1 MLKLLVQEVATPRQ
15 SGKKICAKF
24 LQKLTTHNEKLLM
37 SPTVTPSKSDLS
49 WQQDTAA
56 QIPVSDKATVGEF
69 IQETVALTKRLF
81 IQLQRRPSTLVAGI
95 IQPLMWL
102 LLFGALFQNAPQG
115 LFGNTSSYGQFLGA
129 GIIVFTAFAGALN
142 AGLPVMFD
150 REFGFLNRLLVAP
163 LASRFSIVAASAIYI
178 VALSLVQVTVIVT
191 ASAFLGIGL
200 PDVLGLASIGLIIFL
215 LVLGVTA
222 LSLGLAF
229 ALPGHIELIA
239 VIFVTNL
246 PLLFASTAL
255 APLAFMP
262 RWLQIVASL
271 NPLSY
276 AIEPIRY
283 LYTHSDWALSSVVM
297 QAPWASITF
306 GTALLV
312 LLGFDVVVLLA
323 IQPLLRRR
331 FA

>member
-1 MLKLLVQEVATPRQ
+1 
-15 SGKKICAKF
+15 
-24 LQKLTTHNEKLLM
+24 M
-37 SPTVTPSKSDLS
+37 STTVTPSKPDINL
-49 WQQDTAA
+49 QPKLAE
-56 QIPVSDKATVGEF
+56 QIPVSDTSSFSEF
-69 IQETVALTKRLF
+69 VQETLALTKRLF
-81 IQLQRRPSTLVAGI
+81 IQLQRRPSTLIAGI

-102 LLFGALFQNAPQG
+102 VLFGALFQNAPQG
-115 LFGNTSSYGQFLGA
+115 LFGTTSSYGQFLGA
-129 GIIVFTAFAGALN
+129 GVIVFTAFAGALN

-178 VALSLVQVTVIVT
+178 IALSLIQAVAIVG
-191 ASAFLGIGL
+191 ASAFLGSGL
-200 PDVLGLASIGLIIFL
+200 PNLVGLGIIALIVFL

-246 PLLFASTAL
+246 PVLFASTAL
-255 APLAFMP
+255 APLSFMP
-262 RWLQIVASL
+262 GWLQVVASL

-283 LYTHSDWALSSVVM
+283 LYTHSDWSLGSIVM
-297 QAPWASITF
+297 QAPWASVSF
-306 GTALLV
+306 GGALLV
-312 LLGFDVVVLLA
+312 LLAFDAVVLLA

>member
-1 MLKLLVQEVATPRQ
+1 MSQ
-15 SGKKICAKF
+15 S
-24 LQKLTTHNEKLLM
+24 
-37 SPTVTPSKSDLS
+37 VTPTSASVAPKERSKERLQANSPRPLG
-49 WQQDTAA
+49 TA
-56 QIPVSDKATVGEF
+56 EF
-69 IQETVALTKRLF
+69 IQETTALTRRLF
-81 IQLQRRPSTLVAGI
+81 IQLKRRPTTLVAGV

-102 LLFGALFQNAPQG
+102 ILFGALFQNVPQG
-115 LFGNTSSYGQFLGA
+115 LFGESQNYGQFLGA

-163 LASRFSIVAASAIYI
+163 LASRFSIVMASAIFIATMSLIQTTAI
-178 VALSLVQVTVIVT
+178 VLLSALLGAGVPGLGGALLMTLIV
-191 ASAFLGIGL
+191 
-200 PDVLGLASIGLIIFL
+200 LA

-229 ALPGHIELIA
+229 ALPGHIELLA

-255 APLAFMP
+255 VPLSFMP
-262 RWLQIVASL
+262 GWLRLVASL

-283 LYTHSDWALSSVVM
+283 IYLHSDWSFGSTVM
-297 QAPWASITF
+297 QAPF
-306 GTALLV
+306 GDIS
-312 LLGFDVVVLLA
+312 LGLAVGVLLA
-323 IQPLLRRR
+323 FCGLALVVIRPVIGRRI
-331 FA
+331 A

>member
-1 MLKLLVQEVATPRQ
+1 MSQTLTPPPANLQDAPLRPAQAQQSAGFPEFVQET
-15 SGKKICAKF
+15 G
-24 LQKLTTHNEKLLM
+24 
-37 SPTVTPSKSDLS
+37 
-49 WQQDTAA
+49 
-56 QIPVSDKATVGEF
+56 
-69 IQETVALTKRLF
+69 ALTRRLF
-81 IQLQRRPSTLVAGI
+81 IQLQRRPTTLIAGV

-115 LFGNTSSYGQFLGA
+115 LFGESTNYGQFLGA
-129 GIIVFTAFAGALN
+129 GVIVFTAFAGALN

-163 LASRFSIVAASAIYI
+163 LTSRFSIVLASAIFIATLSMIQTAAIVAASA
-178 VALSLVQVTVIVT
+178 ALG
-191 ASAFLGIGL
+191 AGL
-200 PDVLGLASIGLIIFL
+200 PGAIELLLVAAIVLL

-229 ALPGHIELIA
+229 ALPGHVELIA
-239 VIFVTNL
+239 AIFVTNL

-262 RWLQIVASL
+262 RWLQWVASL

-283 LYTHSDWALSSVVM
+283 LYLHSDWSLGSVVM
-297 QAPWASITF
+297 NAPF
-306 GTALLV
+306 GDVTLGAALLV
-312 LLGFDVVVLLA
+312 LIGFDA
-323 IQPLLRRR
+323 IAFLSIRGLLRRT

>member
-1 MLKLLVQEVATPRQ
+1 
-15 SGKKICAKF
+15 
-24 LQKLTTHNEKLLM
+24 M
-37 SPTVTPSKSDLS
+37 SRTITPSKPDLILQPKVAS
-49 WQQDTAA
+49 QTATNHNSA
-56 QIPVSDKATVGEF
+56 FAEF
-69 IQETVALTKRLF
+69 VQETLALTKRLF
-81 IQLQRRPSTLVAGI
+81 IQLQRRPSTLIAGI
-95 IQPLMWL
+95 IQPVMWL
-102 LLFGALFQNAPQG
+102 VLFGALFQNAPQG
-115 LFGNTSSYGQFLGA
+115 MFNGLSYGKFLGA
-129 GIIVFTAFAGALN
+129 GVIVFTAFAGALN

-178 VALSLVQVTVIVT
+178 IALSFLQAAAIVSV
-191 ASAFLGIGL
+191 SAFLGAGL
-200 PDVLGLASIGLIIFL
+200 PSIVGLGVIASIIFL

-222 LSLGLAF
+222 ISLGLAF

-255 APLAFMP
+255 APLSFMP
-262 RWLQIVASL
+262 QWLQVVASL

-283 LYTHSDWALSSVVM
+283 LYNHSDWSLSSIVM
-297 QAPWASITF
+297 QTPWASISF
-306 GTALLV
+306 GSALLV
-312 LLGFDVVVLLA
+312 LLAFDAVVLIA

>member
-1 MLKLLVQEVATPRQ
+1 MSQTITPINLQPKVAE
-15 SGKKICAKF
+15 K
-24 LQKLTTHNEKLLM
+24 TTVNDA
-37 SPTVTPSKSDLS
+37 PS
-49 WQQDTAA
+49 
-56 QIPVSDKATVGEF
+56 IGEF
-69 IQETVALTKRLF
+69 IQETLALTKRLF
-81 IQLQRRPSTLVAGI
+81 IQLQRRPSSLAAGV

-102 LLFGALFQNAPQG
+102 ILFGALFQNAPQG
-115 LFGNTSSYGQFLGA
+115 LFGNNLNYGQFLGA
-129 GIIVFTAFAGALN
+129 GVIVFSAFAGALN

-163 LASRFSIVAASAIYI
+163 LASRYSIVAASAIYI
-178 VALSLVQVTVIVT
+178 IALSLIQAVVIVT
-191 ASAFLGIGL
+191 ANAFLGAGL
-200 PDVLGLASIGLIIFL
+200 PGIVGLGMIALIVFL

-229 ALPGHIELIA
+229 ALPGHIELLA

-255 APLAFMP
+255 APLSFMP
-262 RWLQIVASL
+262 GWLQVIASL

-276 AIEPIRY
+276 AIEAIRY
-283 LYTHSDWALSSVVM
+283 LYLHSDWSLGSIVM
-297 QAPWASITF
+297 QTPWASISF
-306 GTALLV
+306 GGALLI
-312 LLGFDVVVLLA
+312 LLVFDVVVLLL